1 MIKFG
6 LHTRRA
12 DPSDRE
18 VLVLNGPLDGCI
30 VYADP
35 ADTSSG
41 YPDEVRVAGHGG
53 HYRMTGE
60 WATVEFSPGQLQPPQ
75 VQPMPTYVWEG
86 EG

>member
-41 YPDEVRVAGHGG
+41 YPDVIRVEGHGG
-53 HYRMTGE
+53 HYRRTAE
-60 WATVEFSPGQLQPPQ
+60 WAEVEVNSGPLF
-75 VQPMPTYVWEG
+75 QPMPTYIWEG

>member
-6 LHTRRA
+6 LRTRRD

-18 VLVLNGPLDGCI
+18 VLEVIVLNGPLDGCI
-30 VYADP
+30 VYAEP

-41 YPDEVRVAGHGG
+41 YPDVLRVEGHGG
-53 HYRMTGE
+53 HYRMTTE
-60 WATVEFSPGQLQPPQ
+60 WAVVELVPLVPSR
-75 VQPMPTYVWEG
+75 PMPTYVWEG

>member
-1 MIKFG
+1 MTKFG
-6 LHTRRA
+6 LRTRRA
-12 DPSDRE
+12 DTSDRE
-18 VLVLNGPLDGCI
+18 ILVLFGPLDGCI

-53 HYRMTGE
+53 HYRRTTE
-60 WATVEFSPGQLQPPQ
+60 WAAVEVRSLQARQ
-75 VQPMPTYVWEG
+75 MPTYVWEG

>member
-6 LHTRRA
+6 LRTRRA
-12 DPSDRE
+12 DASDRE

-30 VYADP
+30 VYAEP

-41 YPDEVRVAGHGG
+41 YPDVIRVEGHGG
-53 HYRMTGE
+53 HYRRTDE
-60 WATVEFSPGQLQPPQ
+60 WAAVEYKPLCARQ
-75 VQPMPTYVWEG
+75 MPTYLWEG